1 MGSLDGRVALI
12 TGAGRG
18 IGREEALFFAAEGAR
33 VVVNDPGVAADGTGG
48 DPEVAAAVAA
58 EIVAAGG
65 HAVANTD
72 SVSSWTGAERMVQTA
87 LDAFGD
93 LHIVV
98 NNATIKGDR
107 AMVNMTEHE
116 FDDVIAVKLKGTFA
130 VSHWA
135 ARYWRSQFAAGIHV
149 DRAIVNTA
157 SGSGLL
163 NPLPNQTN
171 YAAANAGIAAMTVV
185 NALELARYGVRVNCV
200 SPSMAR
206 TRLTRGVPGMDT
218 VPEPGRLD
226 PMHPVTSAPV
236 VAYLATAEC
245 PMTGQV
251 LSVRGGSVVVN
262 HGWSRGAQVS
272 KEDTLWTVD
281 ELAQALADLP
291 REDQFEKLSTAL
303 GGALGPDGREGLQ
316 RMIERMLDEPGR

>member
-18 IGREEALFFAAEGAR
+18 IGREEALFFAAEGAQ

-48 DPEVAAAVAA
+48 DPGVAAAVVA
-58 EIVAAGG
+58 EIIDAGG
-65 HAVANTD
+65 RAVANID
-72 SVSSWTGAERMVQTA
+72 SVSSWAGAERMVETA
-87 LDAFGD
+87 LEAFGD

-98 NNATIKGDR
+98 NNATVKGDR

-130 VSHWA
+130 VSHFA
-135 ARYWRSQFAAGIHV
+135 ARYWRSRFAAGART

-171 YAAANAGIAAMTVV
+171 YAAANAGVAAMTVV
-185 NALELARYGVRVNCV
+185 NALELARYDVRVNCV

-206 TRLTRGVPGMDT
+206 TRLTRGVPGMDS
-218 VPEPGRLD
+218 VPESDRFD
-226 PMHPVTSAPV
+226 PLHPVTSAPV

-245 PMTGQV
+245 PLTGQV
-251 LSVRGGSVVVN
+251 LSVRGSSVVMN
-262 HGWSRGAQVS
+262 HGWSRDAQVS
-272 KEDTLWTVD
+272 KEDMLWTVG
-281 ELAQALADLP
+281 ELAHALTDLP
-291 REDQFEKLSTAL
+291 REDQFEKLSAAL
-303 GGALGPDGREGLQ
+303 GGALGTGGREQLQ
-316 RMIERMLDEPGR
+316 QMINAMLDAQG